1 MPIKSL
7 SSEQLCKRCSP
18 ESLNFKTTDEIQSLE
33 KVIGQPRAFKALELG
48 SDVTGKG
55 FNIFVMG
62 APDSGRTTL
71 SQQYLER
78 KAASQPT
85 PDDWCYV
92 ANFKDSRTPKSLRLP
107 AGQSFKLKRNIEQL
121 IKQCLT
127 EIQKTFQ
134 GESYETGLHNLIE
147 DLKEK
152 QETIFNQ
159 LTQKVRD
166 NDFLL
171 SQTST
176 GFILLPAVDGK
187 PLANE
192 KLEELSSEQ
201 RQELENTQKELKKEV
216 QKALVQIN
224 DLELEIEQKIEAFDN
239 QTASFVIK
247 PLVENLKK
255 QYSEIEQVQAHL
267 NAIEEDIINH
277 FDKFQELEET
287 DKPNFKDWFKRYEV
301 NVIVDNSEQEGAP
314 VILESYPSYH
324 NLIGRLEHRLIM
336 GASHTDFTLIRA
348 GALHKANGGYL
359 LIPARDMLIN
369 PYAWDSLKRTLR
381 DAQIRILEIGSQA
394 GTISTVSL
402 EPEPIPLN
410 IKIVLFGTP
419 FLYEMMNS
427 NDEDFAKLFK
437 IRAKFA
443 TTIDRTPQN
452 EYDYALYVKSAITK
466 NNLPPFDNTAIA
478 KLIEHSSRLAR
489 DQEKLSTQL
498 GKITNVISEAAY
510 WAKKE
515 NQELVTAVSVK
526 RAIQESIYRN
536 NLEEEYSQEMIA
548 QGTILINTEG
558 TAVGEV
564 NGLSVLSIGEYAFG
578 NPSRVTA
585 ASYPGDDGIVNI
597 EREADLSGP
606 THTKGVLILSGFLG
620 QRYARKNP
628 LSLTASLAFEQ
639 SYGGVDGDSAS
650 AAELYALL
658 SSIGNIPLRQDRAI
672 TGSINQHGTI
682 QAVGGINEKIEGFFQ
697 VCQEKGLTGT
707 QGVIIPS
714 SNVRHLM
721 LNDAVV
727 AAVED
732 EKFHIWPIAT
742 FDEGIP
748 LLTDLEAGE
757 RDESGTYPDGTFNA
771 KAQEMLI
778 EFAKRVKKFDGED

>member
-287 DKPNFKDWFKRYEV
+287 DKPNFEDWFKRYEV

-489 DQEKLSTQL
+489 DL
-498 GKITNVISEAAY
+498 
-510 WAKKE
+510 
-515 NQELVTAVSVK
+515 
-526 RAIQESIYRN
+526 
-536 NLEEEYSQEMIA
+536 
-548 QGTILINTEG
+548 
-558 TAVGEV
+558 GEV